1 MKTKLLIRV
10 GFSVCFGFVYYFY
23 LAAVLEAAFSGL
35 RPLRIAISVSS
46 VVVAFILTYILP
58 LYSNKDVM
66 SASRDKIIAQ
76 EHSVPAYYLSNDL
89 KGFIIGESDGK
100 YVTIPFEESP
110 EHMLE
115 FGSPGTGKTNSVKS
129 TMLANFNIVD
139 STQRFHAVF
148 AVDVKPE
155 LSLFTVYEDR
165 GDIRIINPSKIG
177 TWGFNP
183 FFELSP
189 NCSDDELK
197 SRCILISQ
205 SLIQDSGDAKGRY
218 FTDNARKI
226 LNAALMYGFRLG
238 FSLAESIVY
247 LIDVTADN
255 LIPEILESS
264 EMENHP
270 KIKGLVRS
278 FANKTSEGFQDIVM
292 TLERDLDI
300 FQVESVKSCFSKN
313 NPKRV
318 TPHDLVEGISVFL
331 AIPDHK
337 LIEYAPI
344 FRLLLTLTM
353 NYLTSIPANK
363 KIFER
368 PIWILVDEAGSIG
381 AIPQLEEVLARGR
394 SRGIQVTLICQSYF
408 QLEKTYGH
416 DGARIILDCCK
427 TTIVLSCSNT
437 ETAKMLSEWCG
448 EYRET
453 KISNTT
459 RNNGSVIKR
468 SDSINESVEYR
479 PILSVADIKTLEG
492 DGKVLVFVKGN
503 WFMISSLPYYKI
515 KRLKKLSDQIVA
527 HNASLDANDEDK
539 DNHFETTEK

>member
-1 MKTKLLIRV
+1 MKPKILIRFV
-10 GFSVCFGFVYYFY
+10 FSICIGIAYHFCLAYELEALFPQLSSIRLAITVFSVIEAFLLSY
-23 LAAVLEAAFSGL
+23 LLV
-35 RPLRIAISVSS
+35 PH
-46 VVVAFILTYILP
+46 
-58 LYSNKDVM
+58 SNKDVM
-66 SASRDKIIAQ
+66 SASKDKIIAQ
-76 EHSVPAYYLSNDL
+76 EHSAPDYYLSKELN
-89 KGFIIGESDGK
+89 GFVIGESDGK

-115 FGSPGTGKTNSVKS
+115 FGSPGTGKTNAVKS
-129 TMLANFNIVD
+129 TLLTNFNIVD
-139 STQRFHAVF
+139 PAQRFHAVF

-155 LSLFTVYEDR
+155 LSLYTVNEDR
-165 GDIRIINPSKIG
+165 DDIRIINPSKFG
-177 TWGFNP
+177 TWGFDP
-183 FFELSP
+183 FFELAP

-197 SRCILISQ
+197 SRCVLISQ

-238 FSLAESIVY
+238 FSLAETIVY

-255 LIPEILESS
+255 LIPEILEAP

-300 FQVESVKSCFSKN
+300 FQVEEVKNCFSKN

-318 TPHDLVEGISVFL
+318 TPHDLVDGFSVFL

-337 LIEYAPI
+337 LVEYAPI
-344 FRLLLTLTM
+344 FRLLLALTM
-353 NYLTSIPANK
+353 NYLTSIPEDK
-363 KIFER
+363 KSFER

-416 DGARIILDCCK
+416 DSARIILDCCK

-453 KISNTT
+453 KTSNTT

-468 SDSINESVEYR
+468 FDSINESVEYR
-479 PILSVADIKTLEG
+479 PILSVADIKALEG
-492 DGKVLVFVKGN
+492 DGKILVFVKGN
-503 WFMISSLPYYKI
+503 WFMISSLPYYEI

-527 HNASLDANDEDK
+527 HNVSLDANDEDK